1 MGTRAA
7 VQKLM
12 ITTKVL
18 LMTKK
23 KFSLSTTQIIML
35 SFLAVIAVGSILLAL
50 PVSSASG
57 EGVPYL
63 DALFTATTATCVTG
77 LVTLPTVTTWSIF
90 GQSVILILIQVGGLG
105 VITVMSAVMLLLN
118 QRMGIGDRLLLQDA
132 FNLNSLSGIV
142 RFVKRVLLGT
152 VLVEGA
158 GALLY
163 MTVFVPDYGP
173 KGIWISVF
181 TSISAFCNAGI
192 DILAEN
198 SLCDYALNPIIN
210 MVTSLLIILGGI
222 GYIVWWDVMGLGRG
236 SAGKK
241 RRGWRNLTL
250 HSKIAIAV
258 TLILIFGGGIL
269 IFLFEY
275 HNPLTIGKLSLFDKL
290 QVSLFQSVTTRTAG
304 FATVPQQNLTN
315 ASSLLCLLLMFIGG
329 SPVGTA
335 GGIKTVTLAVLA
347 VSALA
352 TIQNKQEVSLFNR
365 NISKQAVNKA
375 VAVTM
380 MSFVI
385 VFTSTLLLSAVTD
398 ADALDILFE
407 TVSAT
412 ATVGLTRDLTPSL
425 NEAGKAI
432 IIATMYL
439 GRVGPIS
446 LALALNSGKKHQNI
460 IKNPTEEISVG

>member
-1 MGTRAA
+1 
-7 VQKLM
+7 
-12 ITTKVL
+12 
-18 LMTKK
+18 
-23 KFSLSTTQIIML
+23 ML
-35 SFLAVIAVGSILLAL
+35 SFLIVILLGSLLLAL
-50 PVSSASG
+50 PVSSASSKP
-57 EGVPYL
+57 VPYL

-77 LVTLPTVTTWSIF
+77 LVTLPTVTTWSVF
-90 GQSVILILIQVGGLG
+90 GQVIILILIQVGGLG
-105 VITVMSAVMLLLN
+105 VITIMSALMILLHK
-118 QRMGIGDRLLLQDA
+118 RMGIGDRLLLQDA

-152 VLVEGA
+152 FLVEGI

-163 MTVFVPDYGP
+163 MTVFIPEFGM

-192 DILAEN
+192 DIIGEN
-198 SLCDYALNPIIN
+198 SLCDYATNPIIN
-210 MVTSLLIILGGI
+210 MVTSLLIILSGI
-222 GYIVWWDVMGLGRG
+222 GYIVWWDVMGLADR
-236 SAGKK
+236 K
-241 RRGWRNLTL
+241 RRGLRNLSL
-250 HSKIAIAV
+250 HSKIAITT

-275 HNPLTIGKLSLFDKL
+275 RNPLTIGNLSLMDKV

-315 ASSLLCLLLMFIGG
+315 ATSILCLLLMFIGG

-335 GGIKTVTLAVLA
+335 GGIKTVTFAVLV
-347 VSALA
+347 VSAMA
-352 TIQNKQEVSLFNR
+352 TVQNKQEVTLFNR
-365 NISKQAVNKA
+365 NISKQTVNKA

-385 VFTSTLLLSAVTD
+385 LFTSTILLSAVTS
-398 ADALDILFE
+398 ADVLDIFYE

-412 ATVGLTRDLTPSL
+412 ATVGLTRDLTPHL
-425 NEAGKAI
+425 NDAGKAI
-432 IIATMYL
+432 IIVTMYL

-446 LALALNSGKKHQNI
+446 LALALNSNKKKQNI
-460 IKNPTEEISVG
+460 IKNPTEDISVG

>member
-1 MGTRAA
+1 
-7 VQKLM
+7 
-12 ITTKVL
+12 
-18 LMTKK
+18 
-23 KFSLSTTQIIML
+23 ML
-35 SFLAVIAVGSILLAL
+35 SFLIAILLGSVLLSL
-50 PVSSASG
+50 PISSANG
-57 EGVPYL
+57 EAVPYL

-90 GQSVILILIQVGGLG
+90 GQAVILILIQIGGLG
-105 VITVMSAVMLLLN
+105 VITIMSAVMILLHK
-118 QRMGIGDRLLLQDA
+118 RMGIDDRLLLQDA

-152 VLVEGA
+152 FLVEGV

-163 MTVFVPDYGP
+163 MIVFIPEFGA

-192 DILAEN
+192 DIIAEN
-198 SLCDYALNPIIN
+198 SLCSYATNPVIN
-210 MVTSLLIILGGI
+210 IVTSLLIILSGI
-222 GYIVWWDVMGLGRG
+222 GYIVWWDVMGLAGR
-236 SAGKK
+236 K
-241 RRGWRNLTL
+241 RGGLRKLSL
-250 HSKIAIAV
+250 HSKIAITT

-275 HNPLTIGKLSLFDKL
+275 HNPLTIGNLSLFDKV

-304 FATVPQQNLTN
+304 FATVPQQDLTN
-315 ASSLLCLLLMFIGG
+315 ASSIVCLLLMFIGG

-335 GGIKTVTLAVLA
+335 GGVKTVTFAVLV

-352 TIQNKQEVSLFNR
+352 TIQNKQAVSLFNR
-365 NISKQAVNKA
+365 NISKQTVNKA

-380 MSFVI
+380 MSFAI
-385 VFTSTLLLSAVTD
+385 VFTSTILLSAVTD
-398 ADALDILFE
+398 ADVLDIVFE

-412 ATVGLTRDLTPSL
+412 ATVGLTRDLTPYL
-425 NEAGKAI
+425 NAAGKAVI
-432 IIATMYL
+432 IGTMYL

-446 LALALNSGKKHQNI
+446 LALALNSNKKHQNI
-460 IKNPTEEISVG
+460 IKNPTEDISVG